1 MTDEVK
7 KTDLSIKFK
16 EVFEIILKTEKDLQ
30 NISNEIKQIDKRLT
44 QIENKVAWLVSSTV
58 E

>member
-44 QIENKVAWLVSSTV
+44 KIENKVAWLVSSTV